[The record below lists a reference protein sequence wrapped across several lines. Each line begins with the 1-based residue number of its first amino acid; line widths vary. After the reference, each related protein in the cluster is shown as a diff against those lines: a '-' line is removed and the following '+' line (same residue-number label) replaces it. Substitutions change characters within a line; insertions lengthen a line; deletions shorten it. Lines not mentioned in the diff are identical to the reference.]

1 MADGTA
7 GLAQRLTHTSGWK
20 QVQATVR
27 NYLRR
32 LALCQKKHK
41 DFTAKHASAPPVA
54 LDGPYLLFL
63 RRRFAGML
71 LRIRLFYFRRGRRTN
86 SPPQFGQTLFISAA
100 HFSQKVHS

>member
-7 GLAQRLTHTSGWK
+7 GLAQRLIHTSGWK

-32 LALCQKKHK
+32 LALCQKSTMT
-41 DFTAKHASAPPVA
+41 FTAKPSSHPLA

-63 RRRFAGML
+63 RHRFAGML